1 MKKWQAIVKS
11 NANEKKCIHY
21 GFIIEQCFNV
31 LGEIKNNLNTYIHLL
46 KTFPHVK
53 C

>member
-11 NANEKKCIHY
+11 NANEKKCI
-21 GFIIEQCFNV
+21 NV
-31 LGEIKNNLNTYIHLL
+31 FGEIKNNLNTYIYLL